1 MLPLQKKVNLDDDFS
16 KKKESSALLSQS
28 NGSRQKALA
37 DDDEEL
43 FLSLLPALLSFSS
56 FFLVLSL
63 SLSASARS
71 LFFLKAEEA
80 VRLVFENCAKTL
92 NKKLNFCTLNCAR

>member
-1 MLPLQKKVNLDDDFS
+1 MLPLQKKVKLDDDFS

-37 DDDEEL
+37 DDDEDDTL

-56 FFLVLSL
+56 FFSCSLSLSL
-63 SLSASARS
+63 SLSASARG
-71 LFFLKAEEA
+71 LFFFKSRRSCLFVVFLKI
-80 VRLVFENCAKTL
+80 VPKP
-92 NKKLNFCTLNCAR
+92 

>member
-1 MLPLQKKVNLDDDFS
+1 MLPLQKKVKLDDDFS

-37 DDDEEL
+37 DDDEDDTL

-56 FFLVLSL
+56 FFSCSLSL
-63 SLSASARS
+63 SLSLRERAQSFFFKSRRS
-71 LFFLKAEEA
+71 CLFVVFLKI
-80 VRLVFENCAKTL
+80 LPTP
-92 NKKLNFCTLNCAR
+92 

>member
-37 DDDEEL
+37 DDDDDEEL

-56 FFLVLSL
+56 FFSRSL
-63 SLSASARS
+63 SLSPRARAVFFFKKQKK
-71 LFFLKAEEA
+71 LFVLFLKIAP
-80 VRLVFENCAKTL
+80 KP
-92 NKKLNFCTLNCAR
+92 

>member
-1 MLPLQKKVNLDDDFS
+1 MLPLQKKVKLDDDFS

-37 DDDEEL
+37 DDDEDDTL

-56 FFLVLSL
+56 FFSCSLSL
-63 SLSASARS
+63 SLSPRARAVF
-71 LFFLKAEEA
+71 FFLKAEEA
-80 VRLVFENCAKTL
+80 VCCF
-92 NKKLNFCTLNCAR
+92 

>member
-1 MLPLQKKVNLDDDFS
+1 MLPLQKKVKLDDDFS
-16 KKKESSALLSQS
+16 KRKESSALLSQS

-37 DDDEEL
+37 DDDDEL

-56 FFLVLSL
+56 FFSCSLSLSL

-80 VRLVFENCAKTL
+80 VRLF
-92 NKKLNFCTLNCAR
+92 F